1 MASALTEPTE
11 PNLLCRDCLSLSRID
26 GCADRPERC
35 GACHGTRLAG
45 HDELCALNIAHIDC
59 DAFFAAIE
67 KRDNP
72 ALRSKPLIIGG
83 GRRGVVSTAC
93 YIARIQGVRSA
104 MPMFKALRACPEAV
118 IIRPDIEKYAR
129 VGREV
134 RAAMQALTPL
144 VEPLSI
150 DEAFLDLSGTANIHH
165 GPPARTLA
173 KFALEIEREIG
184 ITVSIGL
191 ANSKFMAKI
200 ASDLDKPRGFSVIGV
215 EETRP
220 FLADKPLTIIPGVGP
235 AFANRLAQDGY
246 RTIADIQR
254 VDLAVLTA
262 QHGESG
268 LRLHRLAH
276 GIDPRKVDPTSE
288 RKSVSSETTFEDDI
302 SDPETLRALLWRLSE
317 KVSARLKAAGLAGR
331 TVTVK
336 LKTADFLS
344 RTRATRLTDPSRYAD
359 RIFAAGA
366 GLLEREADGTP
377 FRLIGIGL
385 SDLTSID
392 LADPGQLLDPRPG
405 RRAAAEEAMDGV
417 RAKFGE
423 DAILRGLALKAPR
436 RTSAQKA
443 DKTETE
449 S

>member
-1 MASALTEPTE
+1 MASAYAETNQ
-11 PNLLCRDCLSLSRID
+11 PNLLCRDCLSLSYVDEITSQP
-26 GCADRPERC
+26 DRC
-35 GACHGTRLAG
+35 QKCHGTRLIG
-45 HDELCALNIAHIDC
+45 HAELSTLSIAHIDC

-72 ALRSKPLIIGG
+72 ALRSKPVIIGG

-118 IIRPDIEKYAR
+118 VIRPDIEKYAR

-134 RAAMQALTPL
+134 RAAMQELTPL

-150 DEAFLDLSGTANIHH
+150 DEAFLDLSGTNNIHH

-173 KFALEIEREIG
+173 KFALEVEENIG
-184 ITVSIGL
+184 ITVSVGL
-191 ANSKFMAKI
+191 AHSKFMAKI

-215 EETRP
+215 AETQT
-220 FLADKPLTIIPGVGP
+220 FLADKPVTIIPGIGP

-246 RTIADIQR
+246 RRIADIQR
-254 VDLAVLTA
+254 VDQAILTA
-262 QHGESG
+262 QHGEHG

-336 LKTADFLS
+336 LKTPDFQS

-392 LADPGQLLDPRPG
+392 LADPGQLLDPQPG

-417 RAKFGE
+417 RARFGD
-423 DAILRGLALKAPR
+423 DAILRGLALKVPR
-436 RTSAQKA
+436 RASAQKPG
-443 DKTETE
+443 ETE
-449 S
+449 PEG